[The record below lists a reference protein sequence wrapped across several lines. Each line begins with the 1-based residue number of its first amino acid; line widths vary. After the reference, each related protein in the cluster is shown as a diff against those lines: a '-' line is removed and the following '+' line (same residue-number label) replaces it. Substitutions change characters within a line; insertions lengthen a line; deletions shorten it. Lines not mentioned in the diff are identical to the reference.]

1 MNSFELDEVCRTS
14 PPPFGHPI
22 LKYFGF
28 DPKYVNLN
36 NGSYGSVP
44 LPVHAECNKLTLDV
58 ERNPEFHHRFTHY
71 DIQAQVRQRV
81 APLIGAQAD
90 ECVIVPNATHG
101 INTVLRNIEWENGDI
116 IIDFNTT
123 YGAVSRT
130 AQYLSDRPPHPS
142 ISTLTINFPGTHADI
157 ISKFRAHVKSVVD
170 SKPPGKRAVAL
181 IDAIVANPGVLLPW
195 QELVKIC
202 KEAGVLSVIDAAHAI
217 GQELNINLG
226 EAQPDFWVS
235 NCHKWLFSKRGCA
248 VLYVPRHN
256 QHLIKTS
263 IPTSHSYVSPG
274 NPPTFIEQFNW
285 NGTMDFV
292 PFYSVLPA
300 LRFREWLGGEDKIN
314 EYCHDL
320 AIAGGKRLAEVSG
333 TQVLDPDGSLTL
345 NMVNVE
351 LPLSGEIKWT
361 PEIKNRFSEKLL
373 KEHNVF
379 AATFYHNGKWWA
391 RCSAQIYNEVGVQTS
406 IFRTYDVMTDVNNG
420 LRLRSSVTL
429 SF

>member
-1 MNSFELDEVCRTS
+1 MNNFELDKICQAA
-14 PPPFGHPI
+14 PPSFGHPI

-44 LPVHAECNKLTLDV
+44 LPVHAECNKITLDV

-71 DIQAQVRQRV
+71 DLQAQVRQHL

-142 ISTLTINFPGTHADI
+142 ISTLTVNFPGTTHADI

-170 SKPPGKRAVAL
+170 SKPPGKRVVAL
-181 IDAIVANPGVLLPW
+181 IDAIVANPGVHLPW

-202 KEAGVLSVIDAAHAI
+202 KDADVLSVVDAAHAI

-226 EAQPDFWVS
+226 KAQPDFWVS

-248 VLYVPRHN
+248 VLYVPKRN
-256 QHLIKTS
+256 QHLIKSS

-274 NPPTFIEQFNW
+274 NAPTFIQQFDW
-285 NGTMDFV
+285 NGTTDFV

-314 EYCHDL
+314 SYCHDL
-320 AIAGGKRLAEVSG
+320 AVAGGKRLAEVLG

-361 PEIKNRFSEKLL
+361 PVIKNRFSEKLL

-379 AATFYHNGKWWA
+379 AASFYHSGRWWA
-391 RCSAQIYNEVGVQTS
+391 RCSAQIYNELSDFEVLGRAFLRICPEIQQEFGV
-406 IFRTYDVMTDVNNG
+406 DNAANV
-420 LRLRSSVTL
+420 
-429 SF
+429 

>member
-1 MNSFELDEVCRTS
+1 MNNFELDKICQAA
-14 PPPFGHPI
+14 PPSFGHPI

-36 NGSYGSVP
+36 NV
-44 LPVHAECNKLTLDV
+44 
-58 ERNPEFHHRFTHY
+58 
-71 DIQAQVRQRV
+71 
-81 APLIGAQAD
+81 
-90 ECVIVPNATHG
+90 
-101 INTVLRNIEWENGDI
+101 
-116 IIDFNTT
+116 NTT

-142 ISTLTINFPGTHADI
+142 ISTLTVNFPGTTHADI

-170 SKPPGKRAVAL
+170 SKPPGKRVVAL
-181 IDAIVANPGVLLPW
+181 IDAIVANPGVHLPW

-202 KEAGVLSVIDAAHAI
+202 KDADVLSVVDAAHAI

-226 EAQPDFWVS
+226 KAQPDFWVS
-235 NCHKWLFSKRGCA
+235 SNQRRVYS
-248 VLYVPRHN
+248 N
-256 QHLIKTS
+256 QHLIKSS

-274 NPPTFIEQFNW
+274 NAPTFIQQFDW
-285 NGTMDFV
+285 NGTTDFV

-314 EYCHDL
+314 LYCHDL
-320 AIAGGKRLAEVSG
+320 AVAGGKRLAEVLG

-379 AATFYHNGKWWA
+379 AASFYHSGRWWA
-391 RCSAQIYNEVGVQTS
+391 RCSAQIYNELSDFEVLGRA
-406 IFRTYDVMTDVNNG
+406 F
-420 LRLRSSVTL
+420 LRICPEIQQEFGADNAANV
-429 SF
+429 